1 VSGCVSAKRLK
12 LSWKVDEW
20 ATLLCGAAV
29 LTTGQMSA
37 AVVTTLALAAFEL
50 RSLDAL
56 RGELR

>member
-1 VSGCVSAKRLK
+1 

-29 LTTGQMSA
+29 LTAGQMSA